1 MPSPSLT
8 LLRTQSDERLVA
20 LVRDGHE
27 RAFEAIVER
36 YRRSLLRG
44 ARRVLPEGRA
54 EDALQQALLSAW
66 TALQRGDEVRELRPW
81 LFRIVHNCAL
91 NALRVS
97 GYDYDELHDALR
109 IADAPGD
116 ELERRAV
123 MRQTLASVAALP
135 DRQREALLRTAVSGD
150 PQDEVARSLGLSD
163 NALRQLLHRARV
175 TVRAAATAI
184 TPLPFLTWFAGNS
197 RGSLAERIA
206 ELAAGAAPAGAAATL
221 AKAGTVAV
229 LAGGVL
235 TGPAVIDNAG
245 DHGPKR
251 AGIAA
256 EAKAASRP
264 VHSSSFAAPRRAAA
278 APASE
283 GAVRPPRAGAR
294 RALDDAGD
302 AIPGRRRG
310 GREQDDGKG
319 EDVDDAEER
328 RGDDDRRGG
337 PSPSGGE
344 RRESDEADEDHSGS
358 GGGEPDDAP
367 ADERDE
373 DEGGPG
379 ESGSGIR
386 EQSGPDGEAPSD
398 SGSSGH
404 GSGDGEA
411 AMEAPPQPVPVPI
424 QTPEPDDD

>member
-36 YRRSLLRG
+36 YRRALLRG

-54 EDALQQALLSAW
+54 EDALQQALMSAW
-66 TALQRGDEVRELRPW
+66 TALQRGDEVRDLRPW

-97 GYDYDELHDALR
+97 GYEYDELHDSLR

-175 TVRAAATAI
+175 TVRSAATAI
-184 TPLPFLTWFAGNS
+184 TPLPFLTWFSGSS

-206 ELAAGAAPAGAAATL
+206 ELAAGAAPAGAAVTL

-235 TGPAVIDNAG
+235 TGPAAIDKVT

-251 AGIAA
+251 ASVAA

-264 VHSSSFAAPRRAAA
+264 VHTSTPAAPHRAAA
-278 APASE
+278 VPVATAVGQSQPASRRAPDGA
-283 GAVRPPRAGAR
+283 GAV
-294 RALDDAGD
+294 
-302 AIPGRRRG
+302 IPGHRRSDSQRDEG
-310 GREQDDGKG
+310 DS
-319 EDVDDAEER
+319 EDVDDAE
-328 RGDDDRRGG
+328 DRRGTNRRG
-337 PSPSGGE
+337 GSPLSDGE
-344 RRESDEADEDHSGS
+344 LQESDKADEDRSGP
-358 GGGEPDDAP
+358 GGGEESEAES
-367 ADERDE
+367 AEANG
-373 DEGGPG
+373 DEGRSTASG
-379 ESGSGIR
+379 EGT
-386 EQSGPDGEAPSD
+386 DEAHS
-398 SGSSGH
+398 
-404 GSGDGEA
+404 
-411 AMEAPPQPVPVPI
+411 QPVPIPAG
-424 QTPEPDDD
+424 TPEPDEEPSQPAPVPTETPDPDHE

>member
-1 MPSPSLT
+1 MFRWAAAAADNKTQMPSPSLT

-36 YRRSLLRG
+36 YRRALLRG

-66 TALQRGDEVRELRPW
+66 TALQRGDEVRDLRPW

-97 GYDYDELHDALR
+97 GYEYDELHDSLR

-175 TVRAAATAI
+175 TVRGAATAI

-206 ELAAGAAPAGAAATL
+206 ELAAGAAPVGAGTTL

-235 TGPAVIDNAG
+235 TGPAVIDNVG
-245 DHGPKR
+245 DPGPKR
-251 AGIAA
+251 AGIAGRG
-256 EAKAASRP
+256 ENGVPSRP
-264 VHSSSFAAPRRAAA
+264 QLHLRLTAPRRS
-278 APASE
+278 PC
-283 GAVRPPRAGAR
+283 GDLGGQTAGAR
-294 RALDDAGD
+294 S
-302 AIPGRRRG
+302 PHTRRRG
-310 GREQDDGKG
+310 GRRPWAAQQRSAG
-319 EDVDDAEER
+319 R
-328 RGDDDRRGG
+328 RRPRGRRRRRR
-337 PSPSGGE
+337 PS
-344 RRESDEADEDHSGS
+344 
-358 GGGEPDDAP
+358 
-367 ADERDE
+367 
-373 DEGGPG
+373 
-379 ESGSGIR
+379 
-386 EQSGPDGEAPSD
+386 
-398 SGSSGH
+398 
-404 GSGDGEA
+404 
-411 AMEAPPQPVPVPI
+411 
-424 QTPEPDDD
+424 

>member
-97 GYDYDELHDALR
+97 GYEYDELHDALR

-150 PQDEVARSLGLSD
+150 PQDEVARSLGVSD
-163 NALRQLLHRARV
+163 NALRQLVHRARV
-175 TVRAAATAI
+175 SIRAAATAI
-184 TPLPFLTWFAGNS
+184 TPLPLLTWPAGGS

-206 ELAAGAAPAGAAATL
+206 ELAAGAAPAGAAVTL

-229 LAGGVL
+229 IAGGAL
-235 TGPAVIDNAG
+235 TGPALIDNVT
-245 DHGPKR
+245 DHAPKR
-251 AGIAA
+251 ASIAA
-256 EAKAASRP
+256 EAMAAPRP
-264 VHSSSFAAPRRAAA
+264 VRTSTPAATRRAAA
-278 APASE
+278 VPATE
-283 GAVRPPRAGAR
+283 GAVRTPRAGAR
-294 RALDDAGD
+294 RAPDDADD
-302 AIPGRRRG
+302 AIPGHRRG
-310 GREQDDGKG
+310 GRQRDDGEG

-328 RGDDDRRGG
+328 RGDDRRGG
-337 PSPSGGE
+337 SPPSGGE
-344 RRESDEADEDHSGS
+344 RHEADEDHSGP
-358 GGGEPDDAP
+358 GGGPPDDAP
-367 ADERDE
+367 AEER
-373 DEGGPG
+373 
-379 ESGSGIR
+379 ESGSSESGPGIR
-386 EQSGPDGEAPSD
+386 EHSGPDGEAPSD
-398 SGSSGH
+398 SESSGH
-404 GSGDGEA
+404 GSGDGVATE
-411 AMEAPPQPVPVPI
+411 EAPPQPVPVPT
-424 QTPEPDDD
+424 QTPEPDVD